1 MSSIANSKH
10 KDEAGRTA
18 KRSRAGRKR
27 REVSPQMEKICLTLL
42 TCGDSY
48 KKIHAVTGIHW
59 KQWLANADRNPAF
72 KEELEKARAQR
83 RGGVGALIRQSM
95 MKQIARGHPWWAKLA
110 IWNFE
115 VGLVDPDRE
124 LTKMEGKA
132 RAAVMRQIDLFIS
145 EFNLIVTKECDQE
158 TAARISRQMAN
169 VMSLMLGENGERFSP
184 VPAPTHE
191 ANGE

>member
-1 MSSIANSKH
+1 MSIAKSNQT
-10 KDEAGRTA
+10 DNAA
-18 KRSRAGRKR
+18 RSATGNRAGRKR

-48 KKIHAVTGIHW
+48 KKVRSVTGIHW
-59 KQWLANADRNPAF
+59 KQWLAHADRNPAF
-72 KEELEKARAQR
+72 KDELEKARAQR

-132 RAAVMRQIDLFIS
+132 RAAVMQQIDLFIT
-145 EFNLIVTKECDQE
+145 EFNLIVTKECDSA
-158 TAARISRQMAN
+158 TAERISRKMVS
-169 VMSLMLGENGERFSP
+169 VMSIMLGENGERFSP
-184 VPAPTHE
+184 VPAPVHE
-191 ANGE
+191 ADRE